1 MTAVFGLP
9 PPVFFQSCG
18 ARVMPDAMMQR
29 LKLSIVIPAPADTQA
44 LEETLVSVLENRP
57 DHCEVIVALGCEY
70 ADPWNIGD
78 EVQFVRAEGSGC
90 VACVNAGIAA
100 STGSVV
106 HLLAAGWKA
115 TPGWTD
121 AALARLRDR
130 SVGAVAAVATQAAR
144 PEQVT
149 AVGIR
154 LSSGGRR
161 IVLGTD
167 SRAWAEREGARRVP
181 FSPVTAPALEAGF
194 WRAEVVRPLGFSAP
208 CGDLNAD
215 ADKAVELAAAGLVT
229 VLEKQA
235 VVVAPEQVQKRP
247 GAFMEGLQRE
257 RLFWRS
263 LAGRSLVAS
272 LPLHAWEIVRH
283 AVLAAPLGTLP
294 MLLGRL
300 VATLQFGSYLS
311 RYRQLKALLQA
322 ATARAAEPVQE
333 ELPSIRIDA
342 AHGCMASPH
351 RQVVEAPLRR
361 SA

>member
-1 MTAVFGLP
+1 
-9 PPVFFQSCG
+9 
-18 ARVMPDAMMQR
+18 MPDVMSQSV
-29 LKLSIVIPAPADTQA
+29 KLSIVIPVPGDTQA

-78 EVQFVRAEGSGC
+78 ELQFVHAAGAGL

-121 AALARLRDR
+121 APLARLRE
-130 SVGAVAAVATQAAR
+130 SGVGAVALVARQAAL
-144 PEQVT
+144 PEQVA

-167 SRAWAEREGARRVP
+167 NRAWAEREGTRQVP
-181 FSPVTAPALEAGF
+181 LTPVTAPTLEAGF
-194 WRAEVVRPLGFSAP
+194 WRAEVVRSPGFSAP
-208 CGDLNAD
+208 CGDLYAD

-229 VLEKQA
+229 VLEQQS
-235 VVVAPEQVQKRP
+235 VVVAPEQMQKRP

-283 AVLAAPLGTLP
+283 AVLAAPMGTLP

-311 RYRQLKALLQA
+311 RYRQLKALLQV
-322 ATARAAEPVQE
+322 ATANSADPAQE
-333 ELPSIRIDA
+333 EAPSIRIDA
-342 AHGCMASPH
+342 AHGGLAAPH
-351 RQVVEAPLRR
+351 RQVVESPLRR